1 MSAHEQESEHKL
13 TSQSQRILVGIVVA
27 VMLLGI
33 FVVALDWRKA
43 HHVLK
48 QANWQWVAVALLF
61 TALSYICLTFG
72 FAVACRIFGITM
84 RRRDLLEVSFVSNVL
99 NNLLTTGGAAGYS
112 VRLIVMQRRG
122 SALSDI
128 LAASL
133 FHTYFNTLM
142 LLILF
147 PIGLGHLL
155 VSHRLKGG
163 AVIGVA
169 VIVALALMLTIL
181 ATAIVFSRP
190 MRARIFRGLRR
201 IVHAIIRRDIGP
213 SLEEFDSTVTRGISA
228 IRSHP
233 VPLGW
238 LVGSVITDWS
248 ASMVALA
255 FCFEALGNRLGPGV
269 LVTGFAIGVTAG
281 LVSMVPGGLG
291 VQDSSMAGIY
301 ALLGVPLEHAVLAA
315 VLFRVVYYFIPFGVS
330 LAFYWRLLRTIR
342 EVA

>member
-1 MSAHEQESEHKL
+1 MTAQEQESERK
-13 TSQSQRILVGIVVA
+13 SSSQRILVGVLLAVA
-27 VMLLGI
+27 LLGI

-43 HHVLK
+43 QHVLR

-61 TALSYICLTFG
+61 TALSYTCLTVG

-84 RRRDLLEVSFVSNVL
+84 GRRDLLEVSFVSNVL

-147 PIGLGHLL
+147 PVGLGHLL
-155 VSHRLKGG
+155 VSHTLKGG

-169 VIVALALMLTIL
+169 VIVALAAMATVI
-181 ATAIVFSRP
+181 ATAIVFSRS
-190 MRARIFRGLRR
+190 MRARIFRGLRQV
-201 IVHAIIRRDIGP
+201 VHAIIRRDIGP
-213 SLEEFDSTVTRGISA
+213 SLDEFDSTVTRGISTM
-228 IRSHP
+228 RSHP
-233 VPLGW
+233 VPVGW
-238 LVGSVITDWS
+238 LVGSVIADWS
-248 ASMVALA
+248 ASMIALG
-255 FCFEALGNRLGPGV
+255 FCFEALGNRLSPGV

-281 LVSMVPGGLG
+281 LASMVPGGLG

-315 VLFRVVYYFIPFGVS
+315 VLFRVVYYFIPFGLS